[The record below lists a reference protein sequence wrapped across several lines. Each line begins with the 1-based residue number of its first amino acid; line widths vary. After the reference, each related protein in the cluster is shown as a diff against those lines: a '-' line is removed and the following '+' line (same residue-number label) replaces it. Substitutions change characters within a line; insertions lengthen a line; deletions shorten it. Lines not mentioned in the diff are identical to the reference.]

1 MGSGLPQFGF
11 PRRFAI
17 EVFVLRKEYFL
28 GSTSVAAGD
37 RRGPEGRTILI
48 LGVFAPKIN
57 RQELCGEDLKTRV
70 LAFI

>member
-17 EVFVLRKEYFL
+17 EVFVLRKEYFR

-37 RRGPEGRTILI
+37 RRGPEERTILI
-48 LGVFAPKIN
+48 LEVFRTKIN
-57 RQELCGEDLKTRV
+57 RQEHYREGQIDGDL
-70 LAFI
+70 